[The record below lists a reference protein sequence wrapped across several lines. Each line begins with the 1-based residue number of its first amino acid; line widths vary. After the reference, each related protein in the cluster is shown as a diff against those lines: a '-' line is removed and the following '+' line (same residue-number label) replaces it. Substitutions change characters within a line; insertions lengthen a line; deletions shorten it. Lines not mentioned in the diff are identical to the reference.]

1 MVKVTVNEPRLR
13 RICFVDLLPGLNMID
28 DEKWAEISAHPIG
41 ASWIK
46 KGLITGKMAVEK
58 VVEPVVDPVVE
69 KVVDPVVEK
78 VVDPVVDPVVEDDDE
93 PTAKELVEDMHLIF
107 DMAKLRDFAA
117 DERKTVAA
125 AAKKQISKIDAAAKD
140 AK

>member
-13 RICFVDLLPGLNMID
+13 RICFVDLLPGLNLID

-69 KVVDPVVEK
+69 KVVDPVV
-78 VVDPVVDPVVEDDDE
+78 DPVVEDDDE
-93 PTAKELVEDMHLIF
+93 PTAKELVEDMPMVF

-125 AAKKQISKIDAAAKD
+125 AAKKQIAKIDAAAKD